1 MAEEVRICESAD
13 YDWELIL
20 DGALALPPE
29 NNVEQ
34 TDWQADEQKQAD
46 ISDSELD
53 SISPQAGRTVM
64 KIWRNGV
71 I

>member
-1 MAEEVRICESAD
+1 LGA
-13 YDWELIL
+13 YP

-53 SISPQAGRTVM
+53 SIRRKLEGLL
-64 KIWRNGV
+64 
-71 I
+71 

>member
-1 MAEEVRICESAD
+1 MPKKLRNFESVD

-53 SISPQAGRTVM
+53 SIRRKLEGLL
-64 KIWRNGV
+64 
-71 I
+71 